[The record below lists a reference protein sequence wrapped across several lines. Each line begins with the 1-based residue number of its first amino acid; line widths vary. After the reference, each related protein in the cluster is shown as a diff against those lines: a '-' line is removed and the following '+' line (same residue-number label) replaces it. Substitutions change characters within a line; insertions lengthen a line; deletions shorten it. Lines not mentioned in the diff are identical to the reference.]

1 MDSRKEAF
9 RKYLE
14 SSGGLDA
21 LTKGTSCSPPAARQ
35 PAHSLRP
42 GPDQAGY
49 IRAAVGG
56 PSTAEVD
63 HLKSQNQDL
72 KSKLDDLRSKY
83 EQALQRVRVTLLW
96 VTIVSL

>member
-42 GPDQAGY
+42 GPDQAGC
-49 IRAAVGG
+49 RSAVCSIGG
-56 PSTAEVD
+56 P
-63 HLKSQNQDL
+63 
-72 KSKLDDLRSKY
+72 
-83 EQALQRVRVTLLW
+83 VRGAREACD
-96 VTIVSL
+96 SR